1 MLPGIVPTDTWGYE
15 WGNGPAWDRVLFE
28 IPYRVYQ
35 YRGDTEI
42 IRENAHAMLRYLE
55 YISRRRDEKGIVAV
69 GLGDW
74 VPVDRGAGDYEV
86 PLGFTDTVMVYDM
99 CRKGREMFEAVGLGL
114 HGAFARQLGKES
126 PNELM
131 DRNRNYGGFVRVGGW
146 HRGCQSMVSG
156 SSSRDL

>member
-1 MLPGIVPTDTWGYE
+1 MMTLGAEESYREWLNNIRLSQHPDGMLPGIVPTDTWGYE

-99 CRKGREMFEAVGLGL
+99 CRKGREMFEAVG
-114 HGAFARQLGKES
+114 
-126 PNELM
+126 
-131 DRNRNYGGFVRVGGW
+131 DRKSVV
-146 HRGCQSMVSG
+146 
-156 SSSRDL
+156 